1 MKAKRMTLNKKLT
14 AIFCALALGAAVVT
28 GVVMNTSSE
37 SPTQADPI
45 SAGVKTVYD
54 NLNKPCAA
62 AAAKV
67 SALLL
72 SDPRL
77 KCDGAKIASPSIP

>member
-1 MKAKRMTLNKKLT
+1 MTLNKKLT
-14 AIFCALALGAAVVT
+14 LIFCALALGAAVVT
-28 GVVMNTSSE
+28 GVVMNKSSE
-37 SPTQADPI
+37 TPEQSDPI
-45 SAGVKTVYD
+45 SAGVKTVSD

-62 AAAKV
+62 EAAKI

-77 KCDGAKIASPSIP
+77 KCDGAKIVSPSIP